1 MATTGSAVSVLAP
14 NGRRVTVKVSA
25 GTALLQVL
33 EETCR
38 KQNFNPDEYDLK
50 FQRMILDLSVQWR
63 FANLPNN
70 AKLEMVPAT
79 RLRAGPTN
87 TVRIALQLED
97 GSRLQEEFLSSQSL
111 WDVLHHFPQSRQ
123 HMEEL
128 CHEVLPVCVYMRD
141 EVTGETDLKATSL
154 KSLGLTAGSGNI
166 RFFIKKTSL
175 LSEQGELGSP
185 QTNTTSTKSDHGR
198 PQTSTPSVQGDPG
211 RPLSGTSTPSAQGG
225 LGRLQ
230 PATVTTSAQRE
241 ASGPQPVTSVSS
253 AQNRPGRGG
262 EDTAESIGGVGRTGP
277 ATESLVSQPYS
288 ESFLLQRG
296 DQNSASSEDKVTM
309 AAAEFSPQNGDLP
322 SKKEMQPSHLQEAA
336 PPTCSA
342 PFIPFLGGG
351 QRLGNASGESS
362 SPVKEKP
369 APINLMSSQS
379 SPGGP
384 SKPKK
389 IKSIAEQEGG
399 YLPVEREA
407 VVCHLDLEDPERKE
421 WLASSSEDLPD
432 EFFEVT
438 VDDVRKRLSQLK
450 SERQRLTEMPL
461 MTNALR
467 EAQKMEKL
475 ERYPKVVLRV
485 LFPDR
490 YILQGFFHPEETIGA
505 FRDFVKSHL
514 EDASVPF
521 YLFITPP
528 RTLLNDESETLF
540 QANLFPAAVVHF
552 GSEVIRDHYLK
563 QQQLDSIVSPSVADL
578 LVARSMPRCHITET
592 PSNPEVSTVEEATPL
607 VVSGV
612 AQTST
617 VSQAPPTTKSD
628 PAKVPKWLKLPGKK

>member
-1 MATTGSAVSVLAP
+1 MATPGLAVSVLAP

-38 KQNFNPDEYDLK
+38 KQNFNPEEYDLK
-50 FQRMILDLSVQWR
+50 FQRMVLDLSLQWR

-70 AKLEMVPAT
+70 AKLEMVPAS

-111 WDVLHHFPQSRQ
+111 WHVLHHFPQSRQ
-123 HMEEL
+123 RMEEL
-128 CHEVLPVCVYMRD
+128 CHEFLPVCIYMRD
-141 EVTGETDLKATSL
+141 EVTGEAALKATSL

-175 LSEQGELGSP
+175 SAEGDLGSP
-185 QTNTTSTKSDHGR
+185 QINTTSAKSDHGR
-198 PQTSTPSVQGDPG
+198 LQASTPSAQGDPG
-211 RPLSGTSTPSAQGG
+211 RPLSWMITPSAQSGP
-225 LGRLQ
+225 GRLQ
-230 PATVTTSAQRE
+230 PTTITTSAQRE
-241 ASGPQPVTSVSS
+241 ASGPQPVTSGSS
-253 AQNRPGRGG
+253 AQSGPGGG
-262 EDTAESIGGVGRTGP
+262 VEDTAESIVGDGRTSL
-277 ATESLVSQPYS
+277 ATKTFVSLPYS
-288 ESFLLQRG
+288 KSFLSQRE
-296 DQNSASSEDKVTM
+296 DQNNASSEDTVTKETS
-309 AAAEFSPQNGDLP
+309 EFNTESDELP
-322 SKKEMQPSHLQEAA
+322 SQKKMQPSHLREVA
-336 PPTCSA
+336 PRM

-351 QRLGNASGESS
+351 QRLGSASGESL
-362 SPVKEKP
+362 SPVKGMSFQV
-369 APINLMSSQS
+369 NLPSSQS

-389 IKSIAEQEGG
+389 IKSLAKQEGDC
-399 YLPVEREA
+399 LPVEREA

-490 YILQGFFHPEETIGA
+490 FILQGFFHPEETIRA
-505 FRDFVKSHL
+505 LKDFVKSHL
-514 EDASVPF
+514 EDSSVPF

-528 RTLLNDESETLF
+528 RTLLNDESETFF

-552 GSEVIRDHYLK
+552 GSEFVRDHYLK

-578 LVARSMPRCHITET
+578 LVARSMPRSHITET
-592 PSNPEVSTVEEATPL
+592 PSNREVSTVEEVAPL

-612 AQTST
+612 TQDSAL
-617 VSQAPPTTKSD
+617 SQAPPPAKSD

>member
-1 MATTGSAVSVLAP
+1 MTLQITFLTQCSVPGYFTGTFSC
-14 NGRRVTVKVSA
+14 K
-25 GTALLQVL
+25 QVL

-38 KQNFNPDEYDLK
+38 KQNFNPDEFDLK
-50 FQRMILDLSVQWR
+50 FQRLVLDLSLQWR

-70 AKLEMVPAT
+70 AKLEMVPAS

-123 HMEEL
+123 CMEEL
-128 CHEVLPVCVYMRD
+128 CHEFLPVCVYMRD
-141 EVTGETDLKATSL
+141 EVTGEDALKDTSL

-175 LSEQGELGSP
+175 LSAEGDLGSP
-185 QTNTTSTKSDHGR
+185 QTNTTSAKSDHGR
-198 PQTSTPSVQGDPG
+198 LQASTPSAQGDPG
-211 RPLSGTSTPSAQGG
+211 RPLACMITPSAQGG
-225 LGRLQ
+225 PRRMQ
-230 PATVTTSAQRE
+230 DTTISTSAQRE
-241 ASGPQPVTSVSS
+241 SSGPQPVPSGSS
-253 AQNRPGRGG
+253 AQRGPAG
-262 EDTAESIGGVGRTGP
+262 GVEDTAESIVGAGRTGP
-277 ATESLVSQPYS
+277 ATKSLVSQPYS
-288 ESFLLQRG
+288 DSFLIQRG
-296 DQNSASSEDKVTM
+296 DQNNASSEDQVTK
-309 AAAEFSPQNGDLP
+309 ASAEFNTVDDELP
-322 SKKEMQPSHLQEAA
+322 SQKKIQPSHLLEAA
-336 PPTCSA
+336 PPT

-351 QRLGNASGESS
+351 QRLGSASGESLS
-362 SPVKEKP
+362 SAKGVPVP
-369 APINLMSSQS
+369 VNLPSSQS

-389 IKSIAEQEGG
+389 IKSLSEQEGG
-399 YLPVEREA
+399 YLLVEREA

-421 WLASSSEDLPD
+421 WLVSSSEDLPD

-438 VDDVRKRLSQLK
+438 VDDVRKRMAQLK

-490 YILQGFFHPEETIGA
+490 FILQGFFHPEETIRA
-505 FRDFVKSHL
+505 LKDFVKSHL
-514 EDASVPF
+514 EDSSVPF

-528 RTLLNDESETLF
+528 RTLLNDESETFF

-552 GSEVIRDHYLK
+552 GSEVVRDHYLK
-563 QQQLDSIVSPSVADL
+563 QHQLDSIVSPSLADL
-578 LVARSMPRCHITET
+578 LVARSMPRSHITET
-592 PSNPEVSTVEEATPL
+592 PSNREVSTVEEVAPL
-607 VVSGV
+607 VVSSV
-612 AQTST
+612 AQDST
-617 VSQAPPTTKSD
+617 VSQAPPTAKSD